1 MFNNNVP
8 KIKKQSQKLFDT
20 KSVRNNIICIL
31 IASIVFTS
39 VLIIL
44 SPDDKKVI
52 LCDII
57 EPLAAAIAA
66 GLSVLVIYRQKT
78 DGLMGKA
85 YTFLGVGLV
94 LFLTAEIIWSYYEI
108 ALAVENPFPSIADA
122 LWLIGYGPLLY
133 FVFKMYRFFGASN
146 SRIHQL
152 FISLVGAVFL
162 VYLILGISQTA
173 DFTTQTGIT
182 SFLISISYPTL
193 DTILLIP
200 AALIILNPT
209 KGELTSI
216 PWIFLAV
223 LIMSIGDSIFAYS
236 SNVTALQKMN
246 WVWNLFFVTSYFV
259 TSAGLFW
266 HNRFFIYNN
275 KEKNSSHYTEKSRR
289 Y

>member
-57 EPLAAAIAA
+57 EPLAAAMV

-223 LIMSIGDSIFAYS
+223 LIMSIGDSNFAYS

-259 TSAGLFW
+259 TSAGVILA
-266 HNRFFIYNN
+266 
-275 KEKNSSHYTEKSRR
+275 
-289 Y
+289 

>member
-1 MFNNNVP
+1 
-8 KIKKQSQKLFDT
+8 
-20 KSVRNNIICIL
+20 L
-31 IASIVFTS
+31 IGSIGFTS

-52 LCDII
+52 ICDII
-57 EPLAAAIAA
+57 EPLAAAIAV

-85 YTFLGVGLV
+85 YTFLGVGLA
-94 LFLTAEIIWSYYEI
+94 LFFIAEIIWSYYEI
-108 ALAVENPFPSIADA
+108 ALEIENPFPSIADA

-152 FISLVGAVFL
+152 FVSVAGAVL
-162 VYLILGISQTA
+162 LLYLISGISQTA
-173 DFTTQTGIT
+173 DFTTQWRIT
-182 SFLISISYPTL
+182 SFIISISYPTL
-193 DTILLIP
+193 DIILLIP
-200 AALIILNPT
+200 AGLIILSPM

-223 LIMSIGDSIFAYS
+223 LIMSIGDSTFAYT
-236 SNVTALQKMN
+236 SNVATLQQMN
-246 WVWNLFFVTSYFV
+246 WIWNLFFITSYLV

-266 HNRFFIYNN
+266 HNRFFIHNS
-275 KEKNSSHYTEKSRR
+275 KETRR
-289 Y
+289 SER